1 MKDFL
6 KTSDLSRAD
15 LKYLLAHAS
24 KFKAKPHARRTAL
37 AGETVCLYFNK
48 PSTRTRIS
56 FETAVARLGGTPP

>member
-15 LKYLLAHAS
+15 LKYLLARAA

-37 AGETVCLYFNK
+37 AGESVPAEQLQDATLTTKDNVEQFIAK
-48 PSTRTRIS
+48 HP
-56 FETAVARLGGTPP
+56 